1 MKKII
6 LLAFLAAVQFCS
18 FGQNTMKFLGIPIDG
33 TKEQMISALKNKGY
47 TYDVR
52 NDILEGE
59 FNGNNVYISIQTN
72 KNKVSRIAVFDAN
85 PIRDEATVRINF
97 NNLYNQFMSNGKYSY
112 VAGTEI
118 PDDEDL
124 SYGITVKNKR
134 YQAYFAPI
142 DKTINGLVWF
152 MIFKDLGGYRIP
164 IFYEN
169 KDNMANGD
177 DL

>member
-1 MKKII
+1 MI
-6 LLAFLAAVQFCS
+6 QFCS

-33 TKEQMISALKNKGY
+33 SKEQMISALKNKGY

-52 NDILEGE
+52 NDMLEGE
-59 FNGNNVYISIQTN
+59 FNGKNVYVSVQTN
-72 KNKVSRIAVFDAN
+72 KNKVSRIAVYEAN
-85 PIRDEATVRINF
+85 LIRDEATVRINF
-97 NNLYNQFMSNGKYSY
+97 NNLYNQFMCNGKYSY
-112 VAGTEI
+112 VDGSVIT
-118 PDDEDL
+118 DEENI
-124 SYGITVKNKR
+124 SYEITVKNKR

-142 DKTINGLVWF
+142 DKSINGCVWF

-169 KDNMANGD
+169 LDNMANGD